1 MEIVLNFDSVW
12 DTEKNGGKN
21 IIMKRN
27 IFLVVFIILLF
38 SASVF
43 AGDFSGNLTYS
54 GQYNFTE
61 YNLSNTLNLDLNFV
75 HSFTYEIFAEGDLI
89 IRYSDNSSTNPFMII
104 PKELYIGT
112 YDLIP
117 NLDLSA
123 GRLIVSWGS
132 SDMFSPLDNFNPSPP
147 GISFTDTS
155 RKSGVLTVDAT
166 YYLNDITYL
175 QTIYLPNFTPSFLPE
190 EYEEQLYLSMFSPEF
205 QAQGIEI
212 DSVNLNRN
220 LPQKPVWGV
229 KLGRSFTSFDAAITY
244 YNGYYLNA
252 YPETVELISGTSG
265 MSLDLG
271 LGYPKR
277 DIFGFEFQGDFPG
290 IEGATLRGDLAY
302 IVPQPWQV
310 QGEDVLKDPYL
321 KAVIGADYTTSF
333 DLYLNVAFI
342 WGFIL
347 EEGDQCSPYI
357 SLNAKKDLED
367 SKLTPNYV
375 GIISLHD
382 GSMVNSIGASYDFTD
397 DFSITLSYVSVF
409 GNQDSKLGQM
419 KRAKGLYL
427 LGEWSF

>member
-1 MEIVLNFDSVW
+1 
-12 DTEKNGGKN
+12 
-21 IIMKRN
+21 MKRN
-27 IFLVVFIILLF
+27 IFCTAFWAVFLILLF

-43 AGDFSGNLTYS
+43 AGDFSGSLTYS

-61 YNLSNTLNLDLNFV
+61 YNLSNTLNLDLNYI
-75 HSFTYEIFAEGDLI
+75 HSLTDEIFVEGDLT
-89 IRYSDNSSTNPFMII
+89 IRYSDNSSINSFMII
-104 PKELYIGT
+104 PQELYIGT

-117 NLDLSA
+117 NLDLNA
-123 GRLIVSWGS
+123 GRLIISWGS

-147 GISFTDTS
+147 EISFTDIS
-155 RKSGVLTVDAT
+155 RKSGVWAVDAT

-190 EYEEQLYLSMFSPEF
+190 EYGKQLYLSMFSPGF
-205 QAQGIEI
+205 QAQGIAI
-212 DSVNLNRN
+212 DSFNLNYN
-220 LPQKPVWGV
+220 LPQKPAWGV

-252 YPETVELISGTSG
+252 YPETVELIPGTSG

-310 QGEDVLKDPYL
+310 QGEDMLKDPYL
-321 KAVIGADYTTSF
+321 KAAFGADYTTSF
-333 DLYLNVAFI
+333 DLYLNVGFF
-342 WGFIL
+342 WGFII
-347 EEGDQCSPYI
+347 EEGYQCSPYI
-357 SLNAKKDLED
+357 YLNAEKDLED
-367 SKLTPNYV
+367 SKFTPNYV
-375 GIISLHD
+375 GIISLQD
-382 GSMVNSIGASYDFTD
+382 GSMINSIGVSYDFTD
-397 DFSITLSYVSVF
+397 DFSITLSYVSVS
-409 GNQDSKLGQM
+409 GEQNSKLGQLESTE
-419 KRAKGLYL
+419 GLYL